1 MVQKV
6 EVIVYEFMFY
16 TQYLA
21 GASRNVIAAGY
32 DNCSFYM
39 LLFASNSRLFYYIE
53 PKGCYVAFMNLRFT
67 SADENG
73 GVLSYAQQGRR
84 RLDGRIVLV
93 PLARYVA

>member
-1 MVQKV
+1 
-6 EVIVYEFMFY
+6 MFLDPCTAILKGMPFLCY
-16 TQYLA
+16 TITQNN
-21 GASRNVIAAGY
+21 R
-32 DNCSFYM
+32 
-39 LLFASNSRLFYYIE
+39 
-53 PKGCYVAFMNLRFT
+53 YVAFMNLRFT